1 MAQLK
6 IRENTQYEEVING
19 STFIGMVQ
27 EIRSEEEFHAFLAEQ
42 RELHPDATHHCTAY
56 RLGEVMR
63 FSDDGEPGGTAGRP
77 MLEVILKRNIDFVGA
92 IVIRYYGGKKLGAGG
107 LVRAYSGITAKTLDQ
122 AGTEEIIEYANPTI
136 HAPFQFGD
144 VLLRHVQSFPG
155 VTYVGIDYDQHGP
168 IISVTLPAESTAEL
182 AALVT
187 ELTAGQGELKH

>member
-1 MAQLK
+1 MAHVTIQQP
-6 IRENTQYEEVING
+6 TQYEEVING
-19 STFIGMVQ
+19 STFIGLVR
-27 EIRSEEEFHAFLAEQ
+27 EIHSADEFAAFLAEQ
-42 RELHPDATHHCTAY
+42 RALHPDATHHCTAY
-56 RLGEVMR
+56 RMGDVMR

-77 MLEVILKRNIDFVGA
+77 MLEVILKRDLDFVGA

-122 AGTEEIIEYANPTI
+122 AGVKEIIELAKPTI
-136 HAPFQFGD
+136 HTPFQFGD

-155 VTYVGIDYDQHGP
+155 VEHVGIDYDQQGP
-168 IISVTLPAESTAEL
+168 VISVTLPAASVREL

>member
-1 MAQLK
+1 MAHLK

-19 STFIGMVQ
+19 STFIGVVR
-27 EIRSEEEFHAFLAEQ
+27 EIRTEQEFQAFLAEQ
-42 RELHPDATHHCTAY
+42 REKHPDATHHCTAY
-56 RLGEVMR
+56 RIGEVMR

-77 MLEVILKRNIDFVGA
+77 MLEVILKRNIDFIGA

-122 AGTEEIIEYANPTI
+122 AGTEEIIELATPTV

-144 VLLRHVQSFPG
+144 VLLRNVQAFPG
-155 VTYVGIDYDQHGP
+155 VQHVAIDYDQHGP
-168 IISVTLPAESTAEL
+168 VISVTLPAANVAEL
-182 AALVT
+182 QALVT